1 MAESLLTGLVLYVKL
16 RCAMRKRGICCRPVS
31 VCLSVCLS
39 VCQSRLVDC
48 IHTAKDTV
56 KLLARPGSPIIIV
69 L

>member
-31 VCLSVCLS
+31 VRLSVCL
-39 VCQSRLVDC
+39 SRLVDC
-48 IHTAKDTV
+48 IHTAKDIV